1 MVMCADVRVAMSAR
15 LDREEPGLAP
25 DVIDAHLAGCAACA
39 AWQAGAA
46 RLLQTTG
53 GTALV
58 APDRGP
64 ALGPDQ
70 QGGDRRGPALG
81 PDQQGGDYLTESIMA
96 AVAADPI
103 IAANAARRWAD
114 TQVRLR
120 RQVLRIIVAAAAVAQ
135 LALAL
140 PTLIGVLLGS
150 EVGPHSGRET
160 ASFDIAFAVGFL
172 AVAYRPSWARA
183 FLPVAVVLTVCL
195 AMTSGVDVIRGI
207 VGLRHELWHVVTL
220 VQAGLLWALSRGGP
234 DAPVGVPWRVASTP
248 R

>member
-1 MVMCADVRVAMSAR
+1 VAMSAR
-15 LDREEPGLAP
+15 LDGEEPGLAP
-25 DVIDAHLAGCAACA
+25 DMIDAHLAGCAACA

-46 RLLQTTG
+46 RLLATTAEA
-53 GTALV
+53 ALV

-70 QGGDRRGPALG
+70 RDGDR
-81 PDQQGGDYLTESIMA
+81 LTESIMA

-103 IAANAARRWAD
+103 IAAAAARRWGDA
-114 TQVRLR
+114 QVLLR

-172 AVAYRPSWARA
+172 AVAYRPTWARA
-183 FLPVAVVLTVCL
+183 FLPVAVVLTACL
-195 AMTSGVDVIRGI
+195 AMTSGVDVIRGV

-234 DAPVGVPWRVASTP
+234 VGVPWRVASTP